1 MVRFLPSRVCVV
13 LRLSK
18 DWSYTLRSL
27 PAWFQTMGCFAKVPW
42 NAWFI
47 SDTNLGCSQCRV
59 FSKAVA
65 DDVKPFERFLT
76 ELGTR
81 QSVSWQEIQIG
92 EPVGSFFPLKW
103 PFFWARGILR
113 VETVISDSQNWIE
126 RACTA
131 NTVALSSWISFPP
144 ATLLSPPCMFCR
156 SLGFRPSVAG
166 ALCARQD
173 YAGAANTKSQATDC

>member
-1 MVRFLPSRVCVV
+1 
-13 LRLSK
+13 
-18 DWSYTLRSL
+18 
-27 PAWFQTMGCFAKVPW
+27 MGCFAKVPW

-47 SDTNLGCSQCRV
+47 SDTNLGCSRCRV

-103 PFFWARGILR
+103 HFF
-113 VETVISDSQNWIE
+113 EP
-126 RACTA
+126 
-131 NTVALSSWISFPP
+131 VAFFELK
-144 ATLLSPPCMFCR
+144 R
-156 SLGFRPSVAG
+156 
-166 ALCARQD
+166 
-173 YAGAANTKSQATDC
+173 